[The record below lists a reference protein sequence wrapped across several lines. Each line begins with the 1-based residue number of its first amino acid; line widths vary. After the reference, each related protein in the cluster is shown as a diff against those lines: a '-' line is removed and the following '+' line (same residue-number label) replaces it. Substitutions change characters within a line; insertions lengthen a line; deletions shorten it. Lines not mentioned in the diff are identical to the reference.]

1 MESAPTAHLLSL
13 DARRRNNVAYVE
25 DDVLVMAAGN
35 NVVFLKLP
43 NMVSGGSGAFKSKY
57 RAGWVELGGGAPQLY
72 MQG

>member
-1 MESAPTAHLLSL
+1 MPADIPNLSLVPLQARDLEKEHPMESAPTAHLLSL

-43 NMVSGGSGAFKSKY
+43 NMVSGTDS
-57 RAGWVELGGGAPQLY
+57 
-72 MQG
+72 